1 VGSTRGEEIPTI
13 VVFSGLPSTW
23 QWYAKDCGDR
33 ARWIFYTEL
42 EPRTLLERYIRRPRL
57 SRVFTAF
64 RCVRSA
70 RRASAAAIAS
80 FSQFNTLW
88 TALALRLL
96 HVDKPLL
103 AITFHFSKLPT
114 GARFLLSKWAYS
126 RVARFSVHSEVERE
140 RYARHFGIPVER
152 FDFVRW
158 GVEPSS
164 VDIAERPAPL
174 AGPYICALG
183 KDGRDYRTLI
193 EAMKRLP
200 HLVLVLVVQPYNI
213 AGIDLPEN
221 VKVYCD
227 IPREDAL
234 NILKHSQ
241 FMALPLES
249 NEISCGHITIVSA
262 MFCRKAIV
270 ATRSSG
276 IEDYF
281 PPDYDAPMVPAGDVD
296 GWVHA
301 LQEMT
306 TDPERLKRCEVSGE
320 EFGRRYCSHD
330 AAFRSTMEVFRR
342 AGIPI
347 C

>member
-1 VGSTRGEEIPTI
+1 MASTLGEEIPTI
-13 VVFSGLPSTW
+13 VVFSALPATW
-23 QWYAKDCGDR
+23 RWYAKDCDGR
-33 ARWIFYTEL
+33 ARWIFYTE
-42 EPRTLLERYIRRPRL
+42 EPRTLLERRIRRPRL
-57 SRVFTAF
+57 SRVFNAF
-64 RCVRSA
+64 RCVQSA
-70 RRASAAAIAS
+70 RRASAAAVAS
-80 FSQFNTLW
+80 LSQFNTFW

-96 HVDKPLL
+96 HLNKPLL

-114 GARFLLSKWAYS
+114 GMRLLLSKWAFS
-126 RVARFSVHSEVERE
+126 RVDRFSVHSEAERE

-164 VDIAERPAPL
+164 VDIVDRPAPVEC
-174 AGPYICALG
+174 PYVCALG

-227 IPREDAL
+227 IPRDDAL

-249 NEISCGHITIVSA
+249 DDTSCGHITLVSA

-281 PPDYDAPMVPAGDVD
+281 PPDYDAPKVPVGDVD
-296 GWVHA
+296 GWVRA

-306 TDPERLKRCEVSGE
+306 TDPERLKRCEAAGE
-320 EFGRRYCSHD
+320 EFGRQYCSHD

-342 AGIPI
+342 AGVPI